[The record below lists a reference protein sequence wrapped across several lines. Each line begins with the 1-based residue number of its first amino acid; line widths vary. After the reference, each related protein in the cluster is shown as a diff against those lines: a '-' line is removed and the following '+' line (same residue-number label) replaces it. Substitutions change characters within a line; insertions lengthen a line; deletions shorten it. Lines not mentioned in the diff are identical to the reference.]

1 MIFILSWHTVAGI
14 VGGSVGSVGGL
25 LIIIAIVALVI
36 FIYLRKRKQN
46 SGDIT
51 LQLIAP
57 REVTS
62 SATYVCFSN
71 YNNIISCDL
80 KLHWRKKMFM
90 FPAILNA
97 RTHTSHSG
105 NQ

>member
-14 VGGSVGSVGGL
+14 VGGSIGSVGGL

-62 SATYVCFSN
+62 SDTYVCLSI
-71 YNNIISCDL
+71 YISCDL
-80 KLHWRKKMFM
+80 KLHWHFRVSSH
-90 FPAILNA
+90 PEC
-97 RTHTSHSG
+97 THTYLS
-105 NQ
+105 

>member
-1 MIFILSWHTVAGI
+1 MAGI
-14 VGGSVGSVGGL
+14 VGGSIGSVGGL
-25 LIIIAIVALVI
+25 LIIIAIVALAI

-62 SATYVCFSN
+62 SDTYVCFSI
-71 YNNIISCDL
+71 YISCDL
-80 KLHWRKKMFM
+80 KLHCHKTFFM

-97 RTHTSHSG
+97 CSHTSHSG
-105 NQ
+105 NL